1 MVPLQISELRI
12 SGHTLLEWDSTVSW
26 NWVSDS
32 RACTLHPHAWE
43 LTFVDQR
50 THGFE
55 VSKDSFGFEV
65 SKDSFGFEVSK
76 DSF

>member
-1 MVPLQISELRI
+1 MVTHCWNGIVLCLGTGSLTPELVLFI
-12 SGHTLLEWDSTVSW
+12 
-26 NWVSDS
+26 
-32 RACTLHPHAWE
+32 PHAWE